1 MGRLEHGGVCAVC
14 TGSRSVRPAL
24 RHREALRG
32 RAVED
37 VLLVGLAIHTGESG
51 YVVTRT
57 CDGRG

>member
-1 MGRLEHGGVCAVC
+1 VGRLEHGGACAVC

-24 RHREALRG
+24 KHREALG
-32 RAVED
+32 GSAVED
-37 VLLVGLAIHTGESG
+37 VFLVGLATHAGESG